1 MPTSMS
7 RDLFDLPLMIRY
19 ATGHSPAREI
29 VNFGVTQQQL
39 NCPEVFGT
47 AINQGR
53 LGPSHGMCSILGWIQ
68 TNFLDPIIQNSGVL
82 SCAKVW

>member
-1 MPTSMS
+1 MS
-7 RDLFDLPLMIRY
+7 RELLARQMVFLQ
-19 ATGHSPAREI
+19 ATGHSPEREI
-29 VNFGVTQQQL
+29 VNFGVTQRQL

-47 AINQGR
+47 ALNQGR

-68 TNFLDPIIQNSGVL
+68 TNFLDPTIQNSGVL